1 MIPQHPVKILPVE
14 SINLHEVLGEV
25 RQRLLVKHH
34 THIPVIARVR
44 HNCYWALI
52 FKMVRNVNA
61 DYSLVLRFNHDM
73 GKFDVFS
80 AREY

>member
-1 MIPQHPVKILPVE
+1 MIPQDPIKILSVE
-14 SINLHEVLGEV
+14 SINLHEVLREV

-44 HNCYWALI
+44 HNRKWVLV
-52 FKMVRNVNA
+52 FQMVRNVNA